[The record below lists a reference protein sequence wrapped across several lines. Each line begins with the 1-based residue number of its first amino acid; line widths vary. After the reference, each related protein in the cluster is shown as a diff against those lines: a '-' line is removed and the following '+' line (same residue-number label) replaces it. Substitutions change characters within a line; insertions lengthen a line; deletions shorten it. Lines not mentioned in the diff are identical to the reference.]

1 MKGSASHLLEFLDG
15 SRKRFII
22 PVYQCNYDWKQEI
35 GKCRKMFILK
45 NLFKVYQI
53 DEDELA
59 FGLAP
64 IKEENNEE

>member
-1 MKGSASHLLEFLDG
+1 MKGSSSHLLEFLEG

-22 PVYQCNYDWKQEI
+22 PVYQRNYDWKQEI
-35 GKCRKMFILK
+35 GDWNKMSILK
-45 NLFKVYQI
+45 NLFKIYQI

>member
-1 MKGSASHLLEFLDG
+1 
-15 SRKRFII
+15 
-22 PVYQCNYDWKQEI
+22 
-35 GKCRKMFILK
+35 MFILK